1 MNVLSFGEINFDVI
15 LRGGKRV
22 LLTPGRETLVDDFTM
37 TLGSSTATTTA
48 ALIRLGNRGSFIGW
62 VGADASGD
70 FCLNAMV
77 GLGIDVSRVRRHPSI
92 KTSIT
97 VSLSSPEDRSLVSY
111 LGTIPELH
119 GSDIEDRFFDG
130 FKHVHSSS
138 YFLQTGMQPNFADV
152 FARARRHGLTTSLDP
167 ACDPELRWQSG
178 LRETLSEVDV
188 FLPNESEL
196 CGITGE
202 ADPEAGL
209 RALGGLTKCTVV
221 KLGSDGAMTLDGD
234 RPVRMP
240 APRVKVLDPT
250 GAGDNFNAGFLH
262 AWLHR
267 RSIREALQL
276 GVACGSFSVRGVGG
290 TGAQAT
296 EPEALELFNS
306 MKVFT

>member
-15 LRGGKRV
+15 LRTDKRV
-22 LLTPGRETLVDDFTM
+22 LVTAGRETLVDDFTM
-37 TLGSSTATTTA
+37 TLGSSTAITTA
-48 ALIRLGNRGSFIGW
+48 GLIRLGNRGSFIGW
-62 VGADASGD
+62 VGGDASGD
-70 FCLNAMV
+70 FCLNSMAA
-77 GLGIDVSRVRRHPSI
+77 LGIDVSRVRRHPSI

-97 VSLSSPEDRSLVSY
+97 VSLSSPEDRSLISY
-111 LGTIPELH
+111 LGTIPELR

-130 FKHVHSSS
+130 FQHVHSSS
-138 YFLQTGMQPNFADV
+138 YFLQTGMQPDFADV
-152 FARARRHGLTTSLDP
+152 FAGARRHGLTTSLDP
-167 ACDPELRWQSG
+167 ACDPELRWQSR

-209 RALGGLTKCTVV
+209 RALRGLAKCTVV
-221 KLGSDGAMTLDGD
+221 KLGSDGAMTLDRD
-234 RPVRMP
+234 RPIRMP
-240 APRVKVLDPT
+240 APHVQVLDPT

-262 AWLHR
+262 AWLR
-267 RSIREALQL
+267 RRPIREALQF

-296 EPEALELFNS
+296 EREALELLNT

>member
-15 LRGGKRV
+15 LRGYKQIV
-22 LLTPGRETLVDDFTM
+22 MAPGRETLVDDFTM

-48 ALIRLGNRGSFIGW
+48 GLIRLGNRGAFVGW

-70 FCLNAMV
+70 FCLDSMTAL
-77 GLGIDVSRVRRHPSI
+77 GLDVSRVRRHPSV

-111 LGTIPELH
+111 LGTIPELR
-119 GSDIEDRFFDG
+119 GCDIKDHFFGG
-130 FKHVHSSS
+130 FQHVHSSS
-138 YFLQTGMQPNFADV
+138 YFLQTGMQADFKSV

-167 ACDPELRWQSG
+167 ACDPELRWQAH

-196 CGITGE
+196 HGITGE
-202 ADPEAGL
+202 ADPETGL
-209 RALGGLTKCTVV
+209 RALQGLAKCTVV
-221 KLGSDGAMTLDGD
+221 KLGRDGAMTLDGD
-234 RPVRMP
+234 RPIRIS
-240 APRVKVLDPT
+240 APSVEVVDPT

-262 AWLHR
+262 AWLHQR
-267 RSIREALQL
+267 PIREALKL

-296 EPEALELFNS
+296 EPEALELVKNLDGV
-306 MKVFT
+306 K